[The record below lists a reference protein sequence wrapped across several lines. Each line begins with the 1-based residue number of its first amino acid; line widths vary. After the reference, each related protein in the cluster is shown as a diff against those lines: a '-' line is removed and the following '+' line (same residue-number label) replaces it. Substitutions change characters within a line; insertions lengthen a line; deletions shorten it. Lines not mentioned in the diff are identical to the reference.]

1 MEAMSNQC
9 AVTYIKYIGCQEHF
23 KQDGV
28 EYVFLRSS
36 KTMHRLPFHM
46 NWAVRKIHPDV
57 VIVSGLRYPLQI
69 MQLRW
74 FIGGRAMIIG
84 RHHAD
89 KAPRGL
95 RKILQKIADRC
106 INGYLFTS
114 VGNASDWINAGIIAN
129 DKRIHELLAA
139 STDFSG
145 MDKKESR
152 SKTDMADTKNFLW
165 VGRLNENKDPLT
177 VLSGFEKYLA
187 DDPGAMLY
195 MIFQEQDLL
204 SVVTKKINESKSLA
218 RSVHLVGHV
227 SHEMLEQW
235 YGAADFYISGS
246 HSEGGSYALLEAMAC
261 GCIPIV
267 TAIPAALKMT
277 EDGKYGIIFQPGNAD
292 DLANKLSGLSLIDLD
307 GFSASVKEYFRSE
320 LSTDA
325 IAAGLYGY
333 CEALLSK

>member
-1 MEAMSNQC
+1 MEALSDKC
-9 AVTYIKYIGCQEHF
+9 SVTYIKYIGCQENF
-23 KQDGV
+23 KQEGV

-36 KTMHRLPFHM
+36 KIRYRLPFHM
-46 NWAVRKIHPDV
+46 NRAVKKTHPDI

-74 FIGGRAMIIG
+74 AIGRKTMIIG

-89 KAPRGL
+89 KPPRGI
-95 RKILQKIADRC
+95 RRILQKIADRC

-129 DKRIHELLAA
+129 DKKIYESLAA

-145 MDKKESR
+145 MDKEESR
-152 SKTDMADTKNFLW
+152 NKTGMASARNFLW
-165 VGRLNENKDPLT
+165 VGRLNENKDPMT
-177 VLSGFEKYLA
+177 VLSGFEKYLS
-187 DDPGAMLY
+187 DDPGAILY

-204 SVVTKKINESKSLA
+204 SAVTKKIQESELLA
-218 RSVHLVGHV
+218 QSVHLVGQV

-235 YGAADFYISGS
+235 YSAADFYISGS
-246 HSEGGSYALLEAMAC
+246 YSEGGSYALLEAMAC

-277 EDGKYGIIFQPGNAD
+277 EEGKYGIIFQPGNAD
-292 DLANKLSGLSLIDLD
+292 DLAIKLSGLSLIDLV
-307 GFSASVKEYFRSE
+307 GFSASVKKYFRTD

-325 IAAGLYGY
+325 IAARLYGC